1 VFNPDQLNTDGNNA
15 ALHRG
20 GQDGLGDAC
29 DNNKSGDGYTDAQH
43 TALGKN
49 PLLYCVI
56 MRVDYNGDHVVNGLD
71 LNILLK
77 KYLQTY
83 MRVDPP
89 DGVDVSVPMTV
100 QRVDANGDLV
110 INGLDL
116 NILDKNYL
124 KTASMCP

>member
-1 VFNPDQLNTDGNNA
+1 VPNAAQTNTDGNNA
-15 ALHRG
+15 ALNRG

-29 DNNKSGDGYTDAQH
+29 DNNISGDGYANAQH
-43 TALGKN
+43 TALGKD
-49 PLLYCVI
+49 PTLYCVI
-56 MRVDYNGDHVVNGLD
+56 MRVDYNGDGVVNGLD
-71 LNILLK
+71 LNNLGK

-83 MRVDPP
+83 TRVDPP
-89 DGVDVSVPMTV
+89 NGVDVSVPMST

-116 NILDKNYL
+116 NILSKNYL